1 MSAEGKAS
9 MTSESLHPA
18 QAPARRTV
26 VAAVGAAGLA
36 VALTACGADDKASN
50 TVGNGA
56 SGGTSGGGTGAAGNA
71 GGTELAKTSDIPEGG
86 GKVFAD
92 KGVVVTQPTA
102 GTFKAFSSKCTH
114 QGCAVKGIA
123 NGVITCPCHGS
134 QFSATDGTVK
144 KGPATS
150 ALAAANITVD
160 GDSIK
165 LA

>member
-1 MSAEGKAS
+1 
-9 MTSESLHPA
+9 MTSESLHSA

-26 VAAVGAAGLA
+26 VAAVGAAGIA
-36 VALTACGADDKASN
+36 VALTACGADDKAS
-50 TVGNGA
+50 TAGSGN
-56 SGGTSGGGTGAAGNA
+56 GAAGNA
-71 GGTELAKTSDIPEGG
+71 AGTELAKTSDIPEGG

-102 GTFKAFSSKCTH
+102 GTYKAFSSKCTH

-134 QFSATDGTVK
+134 EFSATDGSVK
-144 KGPATS
+144 KGPATTG
-150 ALAAANITVD
+150 LAAADITVN